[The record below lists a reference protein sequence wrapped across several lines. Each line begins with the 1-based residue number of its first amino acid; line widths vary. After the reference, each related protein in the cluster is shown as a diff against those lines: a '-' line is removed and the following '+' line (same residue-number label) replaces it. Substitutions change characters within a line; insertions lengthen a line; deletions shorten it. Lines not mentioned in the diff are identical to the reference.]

1 MEQIKDQLPSWIK
14 GGFVEESHMKSS
26 DKENRLV

>member
-14 GGFVEESHMKSS
+14 GGFEEESQMKTS
-26 DKENRLV
+26 DKENGLV